1 MPLTWDDI
9 TGKVNKHIIPR
20 LVDNVYKSSP
30 VFTRLRTR
38 NAERFEGGT
47 SIRHPIAFAELNGGA
62 FQRGGTFNISYVQT
76 DTALE
81 VVPKYYY
88 VNITLFGTDNVLA
101 RGPEAAMNYV
111 ESKMVNA
118 SGKMAKL
125 LGTDIFLDGTG
136 VNSGT
141 INLDGFDQAL
151 DNGGLGGYAS
161 YGGITRTDLGVP
173 AGTNNQGINSYVNTL
188 PIFNM
193 QAMQLAYGAAWFG
206 NEHIDLI
213 ATTQLI
219 WNLIWNKIL
228 PQQRFMEESTDVAKI
243 GFQSLRWNGAS
254 VTVDQYCPAGKIF
267 GLNTKYIQFWI
278 STLPKYQFGFTGF
291 KEAQNTDDVAG
302 QYLFAGN
309 ILIPAPR
316 LFFKLNGVVA

>member
-1 MPLTWDDI
+1 
-9 TGKVNKHIIPR
+9 
-20 LVDNVYKSSP
+20 VYKSSP

-88 VNITLFGTDNVLA
+88 VNVTLFGTDNVLA
-101 RGPEAAMNYV
+101 RGPDVAMNYV

-118 SGKMAKL
+118 SGKMAKN

-136 VNSGT
+136 VSSGS
-141 INLDGFDQAL
+141 INLDGFTQAI
-151 DNGGLGGYAS
+151 DNGYNYAS
-161 YGGITRTDLGVP
+161 YGGITRTDLGV
-173 AGTNNQGINSYVNTL
+173 AAATVGGINAYMPGSTTGAL
-188 PIFNM
+188 ATFTM
-193 QAMQLAYGAAWFG
+193 AALQTAYGAAWFG
-206 NEHIDLI
+206 NEHVDLI
-213 ATTQLI
+213 VTTQTV
-219 WNLIWNKIL
+219 WNIIWNKIL

-243 GFQSLRWNGAS
+243 GFQSMRWNGAS
-254 VTVDQYCPAGKIF
+254 ICVDQYAPAGTIW
-267 GLNTKYIQFWI
+267 GLNSKYIQFWI

-309 ILIPAPR
+309 LLIPAPR
-316 LFFKLNGVVA
+316 LFFQINGVTA

>member
-1 MPLTWDDI
+1 MALTWDDI

-47 SIRHPIAFAELNGGA
+47 TIRHPIAYAELNGGA
-62 FQRGGTFNISYVQT
+62 FQRGGSFNISYVQT

-81 VVPKYYY
+81 LNPKYYY
-88 VNITLFGTDNVLA
+88 VNVTLFGTDNVLA

-118 SGKMAKL
+118 SGKMAKN
-125 LGTDIFLDGTG
+125 LGTDLFLDGQGT
-136 VNSGT
+136 NSGT
-141 INLDGFDQAL
+141 INLDGLQAAL
-151 DNGGLGGYAS
+151 DNGNSFTS
-161 YGGITRTDLGVP
+161 YGGITRSDLGV
-173 AGTNNQGINSYVNTL
+173 ANGTNNAGINCYADVATAVFTMSLLQT
-188 PIFNM
+188 
-193 QAMQLAYGAAWFG
+193 AYGGAWFG
-206 NEHIDLI
+206 NEHVDLI
-213 ATTQLI
+213 VTTQTI
-219 WNLIWNKIL
+219 WNIIWNKIL

-243 GFQSLRWNGAS
+243 GFQSMRWNGAS
-254 VTVDQYCPAGKIF
+254 ICVDQYCPANYIW

-309 ILIPAPR
+309 LLVPAPR
-316 LFFKLNGVVA
+316 LMFKLGAITS

>member
-1 MPLTWDDI
+1 M
-9 TGKVNKHIIPR
+9 
-20 LVDNVYKSSP
+20 
-30 VFTRLRTR
+30 
-38 NAERFEGGT
+38 
-47 SIRHPIAFAELNGGA
+47 NGAA

-81 VVPKYYY
+81 VVPKFYY
-88 VNITLFGTDNVLA
+88 VNVTLFGTDNVLA

-125 LGTDIFLDGTG
+125 LGTDVFLDGTG
-136 VNSGT
+136 VVSGT
-141 INLDGFDQAL
+141 INLDGMLQAL
-151 DNGGLGGYAS
+151 DNGNAYAS
-161 YGGITRTDLGVP
+161 YGGILRTDLGVP
-173 AGTNNQGINSYVNTL
+173 NGTNNAGINAHHAALAT
-188 PIFNM
+188 FTM
-193 QAMQLAYGAAWFG
+193 QGMQTAYGAAWFG

-213 ATTQLI
+213 VTTQFI

-228 PQQRFMEESTDVAKI
+228 PQQRFQEESSDVAKV

-254 VTVDQYCPAGKIF
+254 ITVDQYCPASHIF

-302 QYLFAGN
+302 QYLFSGN
-309 ILIPAPR
+309 LLFPAPR
-316 LFFKLNGVVA
+316 LFFVLDGVVA

>member
-1 MPLTWDDI
+1 
-9 TGKVNKHIIPR
+9 
-20 LVDNVYKSSP
+20 VDNVYKSSP

-47 SIRHPIAFAELNGGA
+47 AIKHPIAFAELNGGA

-76 DTALE
+76 DTALQ

-88 VNITLFGTDNVLA
+88 VNVTLFGTDNVIA

-125 LGTDIFLDGTG
+125 LGTDLFLDGTG
-136 VNSGT
+136 VVSPA
-141 INLDGFDQAL
+141 INLDGMIQAL
-151 DNGGLGGYAS
+151 DNGTIYPS
-161 YGGITRTDLGVP
+161 YGGITRTDLGIAP
-173 AGTNNQGINSYVNTL
+173 GINNAGINGYVAALAT
-188 PIFNM
+188 FTMKGM
-193 QAMQLAYGAAWFG
+193 QTAYGASWFG

-213 ATTQLI
+213 VSTQSVWNSI
-219 WNLIWNKIL
+219 WEKML
-228 PQQRFMEESTDVAKI
+228 PNQRFMEESTDVAKI
-243 GFQSLRWNGAS
+243 GFQSMRWNGS
-254 VTVDQYCPAGKIF
+254 SICVDQYAPAGYIF

-278 STLPKYQFGFTGF
+278 STLAKYQFGFTGF

-302 QYLFAGN
+302 QYLFSGN
-309 ILIPAPR
+309 LLFPAPR
-316 LFFKLNGVVA
+316 LNFMLTGVVA

>member
-1 MPLTWDDI
+1 MALTWDDI

-47 SIRHPIAFAELNGGA
+47 SIRQPIAFAELNGGA

-88 VNITLFGTDNVLA
+88 VNVTLFGTDNVLA

-125 LGTDIFLDGTG
+125 LGTDLFLDGTG
-136 VNSGT
+136 VQSGS
-141 INLDGFDQAL
+141 INLDGLLQAL
-151 DNGGLGGYAS
+151 DNGNTYAS
-161 YGGITRTDLGVP
+161 YGGITRSDLGV
-173 AGTNNQGINSYVNTL
+173 ANGTNNQGINSYVNTVAT
-188 PIFNM
+188 FNM
-193 QAMQLAYGAAWFG
+193 AALQTAYGSAWFG

-213 ATTQLI
+213 ATTQTV
-219 WNLIWNKIL
+219 WNIIWNKIL

-243 GFQSLRWNGAS
+243 GFQSMRWNGAS
-254 VTVDQYCPAGKIF
+254 ICVDQYCPAGYIF

-309 ILIPAPR
+309 LLIPAPR
-316 LFFKLNGVVA
+316 LFFQINGVTA

>member
-1 MPLTWDDI
+1 MALTWDDI
-9 TGKVNKHIIPR
+9 TGKVNKHIVPR

-47 SIRHPIAFAELNGGA
+47 TIRHPIAYAELNGGA

-76 DTALE
+76 DTAIE
-81 VVPKYYY
+81 VNPKFYN
-88 VNITLFGTDNVLA
+88 VTLFGTDNVLA
-101 RGPEAAMNYV
+101 RGPDAAMNYV

-136 VNSGT
+136 VNSAT
-141 INLDGFDQAL
+141 INIDGFQQAL
-151 DNGGLGGYAS
+151 DNGGTYPS
-161 YGGITRTDLGVP
+161 YGGITRSDLGV
-173 AGTNNQGINSYVNTL
+173 ANSTNNQGINGYVNALNPFTML
-188 PIFNM
+188 GL
-193 QAMQLAYGAAWFG
+193 QAAYGASWFG

-213 ATTQLI
+213 VTSQLI
-219 WNLIWNKIL
+219 WDMIWNKIQ
-228 PQQRFMEESTDVAKI
+228 PQQRFLEESTDVAKV

-254 VTVDQYCPAGKIF
+254 ISVDQYAPAGYIF

-278 STLPKYQFGFTGF
+278 SSLPKYQFGFTGF
-291 KEAQNTDDVAG
+291 KEAQNSDDVAG
-302 QYLFAGN
+302 QYLFSGN
-309 ILIPAPR
+309 LLIPAPR
-316 LFFKLNGVVA
+316 LFFMLTGVTTL

>member
-1 MPLTWDDI
+1 M
-9 TGKVNKHIIPR
+9 
-20 LVDNVYKSSP
+20 YKSSP

-47 SIRHPIAFAELNGGA
+47 SIRHPIAYAELNGGA

-88 VNITLFGTDNVLA
+88 VNVTLFGTDNVLA

-118 SGKMAKL
+118 SGKMAKN
-125 LGTDIFLDGTG
+125 LGTDLFLDGTG
-136 VNSGT
+136 VVSGA
-141 INLDGFDQAL
+141 INLDGLIQAL
-151 DNGGLGGYAS
+151 DNGNTYAS
-161 YGGITRTDLGVP
+161 YGGITRTDLGV
-173 AGTNNQGINSYVNTL
+173 ANGTNNQGINGYVDAATTV
-188 PIFNM
+188 FTM
-193 QAMQLAYGAAWFG
+193 AAMQTAYGASWFG
-206 NEHIDLI
+206 NEHTDLI
-213 ATTQLI
+213 VTTQTI
-219 WNLIWNKIL
+219 WNIIWNKIL

-243 GFQSLRWNGAS
+243 GFQSMRWNGAS
-254 VTVDQYCPAGKIF
+254 ICVDQYAPENYIF

-309 ILIPAPR
+309 MLVPAPR
-316 LFFKLNGVVA
+316 LFFMFTGVTS

>member
-1 MPLTWDDI
+1 MALTWNDI
-9 TGKVNKHIIPR
+9 TGKVNKHVIPR

-38 NAERFEGGT
+38 NAERFEGGM
-47 SIRHPIAFAELNGGA
+47 SIRHPIAFAELNGAA

-88 VNITLFGTDNVLA
+88 VNVTLFGTDNVLA

-125 LGTDIFLDGTG
+125 LGTDVFLDGTG
-136 VNSGT
+136 VVSGA
-141 INLDGFDQAL
+141 INIDGMLQAL
-151 DNGGLGGYAS
+151 DNGIAYPS
-161 YGGITRTDLGVP
+161 YGGILRTDLGTVP
-173 AGTNNQGINSYVNTL
+173 GQNNAGINAYHAAL
-188 PIFNM
+188 PVFTMQGM
-193 QAMQLAYGAAWFG
+193 QAAYGASWFG

-213 ATTQLI
+213 ATTQFV

-228 PQQRFMEESTDVAKI
+228 PQQRFQEES
-243 GFQSLRWNGAS
+243 GAIE
-254 VTVDQYCPAGKIF
+254 DI
-267 GLNTKYIQFWI
+267 I
-278 STLPKYQFGFTGF
+278 TL
-291 KEAQNTDDVAG
+291 
-302 QYLFAGN
+302 
-309 ILIPAPR
+309 
-316 LFFKLNGVVA
+316 

>member
-1 MPLTWDDI
+1 MALTWDDI
-9 TGKVNKHIIPR
+9 TGKVNKHIVPR

-62 FQRGGTFNISYVQT
+62 FTRGGTFNISYVQT

-101 RGPEAAMNYV
+101 RGPDAAMNYV

-125 LGTDIFLDGTG
+125 LGTDLFLDGTG
-136 VNSGT
+136 VYSPA
-141 INLDGFDQAL
+141 INLDGMQQAL
-151 DNGGLGGYAS
+151 DNGILFPT
-161 YGGITRTDLGVP
+161 YGGITRTDMGIAP
-173 AGTNNQGINSYVNTL
+173 GTNNAGINAYVNAL
-188 PIFNM
+188 PTFDMI
-193 QAMQLAYGAAWFG
+193 AMQLAYGSAWFG
-206 NEHIDLI
+206 NEHVDLI
-213 ATTQLI
+213 VTTQLI
-219 WNLIWNKIL
+219 WNLIWNKIM
-228 PQQRFMEESTDVAKI
+228 PQQRYLEESSDVAKI

-254 VTVDQYCPAGKIF
+254 ITVDQYCPAGLIF

-309 ILIPAPR
+309 LLFPAPR
-316 LFFKLNGVVA
+316 LNFQLNSIVK

>member
-1 MPLTWDDI
+1 MALTWDDI

-47 SIRHPIAFAELNGGA
+47 TIRHPIAYAELNGGA

-81 VVPKYYY
+81 VNPKYYY
-88 VNITLFGTDNVLA
+88 VNVTLFGTDNVLA

-125 LGTDIFLDGTG
+125 LGTDAFLDGQGT
-136 VNSGT
+136 NSGT
-141 INLDGFDQAL
+141 INLDGFQASL
-151 DNGGLGGYAS
+151 DNGNAFAA
-161 YGGITRTDLGVP
+161 YGGITRSDLGV
-173 AGTNNQGINSYVNTL
+173 ANGTNNSGINAYSDTSSTVFTMAL
-188 PIFNM
+188 L
-193 QAMQLAYGAAWFG
+193 QTAYGGAWFG

-213 ATTQLI
+213 ATTQTI
-219 WNLIWNKIL
+219 WNIIWNKIL

-243 GFQSLRWNGAS
+243 GFQSMRWNGAS
-254 VTVDQYCPAGKIF
+254 ITVDQYCPAAHIF

-309 ILIPAPR
+309 LLVPAPR
-316 LFFKLNGVVA
+316 LFFKFTGITS

>member
-1 MPLTWDDI
+1 MALTWDDL
-9 TGKVNKHIIPR
+9 TGKVNKHIVPR

-47 SIRHPIAFAELNGGA
+47 TIRHPIAYAELNGGA
-62 FQRGGTFNISYVQT
+62 FQRGGTFNINYVQT
-76 DTALE
+76 DTAIE
-81 VVPKYYY
+81 VNPKFYY
-88 VNITLFGTDNVLA
+88 VNVTLFGTDNVLA

-136 VNSGT
+136 VNSST
-141 INLDGFDQAL
+141 ISLDGFQQAL
-151 DNGGLGGYAS
+151 DNGNTFAS
-161 YGGITRTDLGVP
+161 YGGITRSDLGV
-173 AGTNNQGINSYVNTL
+173 ANGTNNQGINGYVNALQPFTML
-188 PIFNM
+188 GL
-193 QAMQLAYGAAWFG
+193 QAAYGASWFG

-213 ATTQLI
+213 VTTQLI
-219 WNLIWNKIL
+219 WDMIWNKIQ
-228 PQQRFMEESTDVAKI
+228 PQQRFLEESSDVAKI

-254 VTVDQYCPAGKIF
+254 ITVDQYAPAGYIF

-278 STLPKYQFGFTGF
+278 STLAKYQFGFTGF

-302 QYLFAGN
+302 QYLFSGN
-309 ILIPAPR
+309 LLIPAPR
-316 LFFKLNGVVA
+316 LFFMLTGVTSL

>member
-1 MPLTWDDI
+1 MALTWDDI

-88 VNITLFGTDNVLA
+88 VNVTLFGTDNVLA

-136 VNSGT
+136 VSSAT
-141 INLDGFDQAL
+141 INLDGFIQAL
-151 DNGGLGGYAS
+151 DNGSTYAS
-161 YGGITRTDLGVP
+161 YGGITRTDLGF
-173 AGTNNQGINSYVNTL
+173 GTTNSSGINGYVSSASVFTMAA
-188 PIFNM
+188 F
-193 QAMQLAYGAAWFG
+193 QTAYGSAWFG
-206 NEHIDLI
+206 NEHVDLI
-213 ATTQLI
+213 ATTQAN
-219 WNLIWNKIL
+219 WNIIWNKIL

-243 GFQSLRWNGAS
+243 GFQSMRWNGAS
-254 VTVDQYCPAGKIF
+254 ICVDQYCPTNHIF

-309 ILIPAPR
+309 LLIPAPR
-316 LFFKLNGVVA
+316 LFFMFTSIAS

>member
-1 MPLTWDDI
+1 
-9 TGKVNKHIIPR
+9 
-20 LVDNVYKSSP
+20 VDNVYKSSP

-47 SIRHPIAFAELNGGA
+47 SLRHPIAYAELNGAA
-62 FQRGGTFNISYVQT
+62 FQRGGTFNITYVQT

-88 VNITLFGTDNVLA
+88 VNVTLFGTDNVLS
-101 RGPEAAMNYV
+101 RGPDAAMNYV

-125 LGTDIFLDGTG
+125 LGTDVFLDGTG
-136 VNSGT
+136 VVSSA
-141 INLDGFDQAL
+141 ISLDGMLQAF
-151 DNGGLGGYAS
+151 DNGTLYTS
-161 YGGITRTDLGVP
+161 YGGITRTDLGVL
-173 AGTNNQGINSYVNTL
+173 AGANNVGINGYVTAL
-188 PIFNM
+188 APFTMAGM
-193 QAMQLAYGAAWFG
+193 QTAYGACWFG

-213 ATTQLI
+213 VTTQSI
-219 WNLIWNKIL
+219 WDIVWNKIQ
-228 PQQRFMEESTDVAKI
+228 PQQRFLEESSDVAKI

-254 VTVDQYCPAGKIF
+254 ITVDQYCPSGYIF
-267 GLNTKYIQFWI
+267 GINSKYAQFWI

-309 ILIPAPR
+309 LLFPAPR
-316 LFFKLNGVVA
+316 LNFILSGVS

>member
-1 MPLTWDDI
+1 MALTWDDI

-88 VNITLFGTDNVLA
+88 VNVTLFGTDNVLA

-125 LGTDIFLDGTG
+125 LGTDLFLDGTG

-141 INLDGFDQAL
+141 INLDGLLQSL
-151 DNGGLGGYAS
+151 DNGNTYAS
-161 YGGITRTDLGVP
+161 YGGITRSDLGV
-173 AGTNNQGINSYVNTL
+173 ANGTNNQGINAYVNALAT
-188 PIFNM
+188 FTM
-193 QAMQLAYGAAWFG
+193 QGMQTAYGSAWFG
-206 NEHIDLI
+206 NEHVDLI
-213 ATTQLI
+213 VTTQAV
-219 WNLIWNKIL
+219 WNIIWNKIL

-243 GFQSLRWNGAS
+243 GFQSMRWNGAS
-254 VTVDQYCPAGKIF
+254 ICVDQYCPAGYIF
-267 GLNTKYIQFWI
+267 GLNSKYIQFWI

-309 ILIPAPR
+309 LLVPAPR
-316 LFFKLNGVVA
+316 LFFQLTGVTA